1 MAAVIAERPVD
12 DRQRMV
18 ERHLPLADNLA
29 RRYRHTSEPLDDLMQ
44 VARMGLV
51 KAVDRWD
58 PGRGTAFSSF
68 AVPTITGELQRHFRD
83 RGWTIRPPRNI
94 QELYLRVQRARE
106 ALSQDLGREPTARDV
121 GSYLD
126 RSTEDVVEAMQVGG
140 AYAPQSLDAPVSGEE
155 SDGFTLLDHV
165 VDTRRDIDRTVTT
178 TALGQLGDVLD
189 DRAREI
195 VRLRFDED
203 LIQREIAD
211 RVGCSQMHV
220 SRILTEALA
229 RLRDAAT
236 VYDTAFD

>member
-1 MAAVIAERPVD
+1 MAAVTAERLVD

-18 ERHLPLADNLA
+18 EQHLPLADSLA
-29 RRYRHTSEPLDDLMQ
+29 RRYRHTSEPLDDLIQ

-51 KAVDRWD
+51 KAVDRWA
-58 PGRGTAFSSF
+58 PRRGTAFSSF

-83 RGWTIRPPRNI
+83 RGWTIKPPRGI

-106 ALSQDLGREPTARDV
+106 TLSQELGREPTARDV
-121 GSYLD
+121 GSYLGHS
-126 RSTEDVVEAMQVGG
+126 REDVIEAMQTGD
-140 AYAPQSLDAPVSGEE
+140 AYAPQSLDAPVSCEE
-155 SDGFTLLDHV
+155 HEGLTLLDQV
-165 VDTRRDIDRTVTT
+165 VETRRDIDRTVTA
-178 TALGQLGDVLD
+178 TALGQLAHVLD

-195 VRLRFDED
+195 VRLRYDED

-220 SRILTEALA
+220 SRILTETLA

-236 VYDTAFD
+236 VYDTTFD

>member
-1 MAAVIAERPVD
+1 MAAVIAERPVE

-18 ERHLPLADNLA
+18 ERHLPLADSLA

-58 PGRGTAFSSF
+58 PRRGIAFSSF

-83 RGWTIRPPRNI
+83 RGWTIRPPRNL

-106 ALSQDLGREPTARDV
+106 ALSQELGREPTARDV
-121 GSYLD
+121 ASYLD
-126 RSTEDVVEAMQVGG
+126 RSIEDVVEAMQVGG
-140 AYAPQSLDAPVSGEE
+140 AYTPQSLDAPVSCEE
-155 SDGFTLLDHV
+155 HDGLTMLDHV
-165 VDTRRDIDRTVTT
+165 VDTRRDMDRTVTA
-178 TALGQLGDVLD
+178 TALVQLADVLD

-211 RVGCSQMHV
+211 RIGCSQMHV

-236 VYDTAFD
+236 LYDTAFD